1 MATAMPPFAEPSSS
15 VSATPVT
22 PTVSP
27 NRRACSSPFCPVVA
41 STTSRVSCGAPASLP
56 SITRRTFASS
66 SIRFACVCSRPAV
79 STITTSRPRAWAAS
93 IASYATAA
101 GSPPRSEPT
110 KSAPARC
117 AQISSCSSAAARNVS
132 AAATT
137 TECPCCA
144 SLAASLPIVVVLPV
158 PLTPTT
164 RTTLGAPPTFSVPGS
179 PKSAA
184 TSSARASPR
193 SPSSPRASSRWT
205 SSAVAR
211 TPTSAWI
218 SASSSRSHAWS
229 SPGSNAAAWICSV
242 SARRDFESESRSREN
257 MPACRSSGSGSPS
270 ASPSSCAQ
278 LLATAAHDS
287 GELRRADR
295 FGFFARQPPRVVL
308 RDAVAA
314 HRDPVQDVGGLHRA
328 LLLRDHDELRTVR
341 VPAQQRD
348 EAAAVRVVERSLD
361 LVEQIE
367 RTGPGEE
374 QGEEERDRAERL
386 LAARQERQPLHL
398 LARGPQLDLDAGLA
412 LLVLRVGQAQAPFAT
427 REERRG
433 DVCEIPLHGVERL
446 GEASFDRL
454 RQLRA
459 QLLELGE
466 ALLEILALNRELL
479 EARLLRVVLLLR
491 ERIHLAERLTAALEP
506 LGALRELV
514 TVVALGA
521 LIRTCL
527 LEAAARLVGPRL
539 DARELDV
546 EP

>member
-1 MATAMPPFAEPSSS
+1 TGTPSSCAIATAIPPFAEPSSF
-15 VSATPVT
+15 VSTTPVT
-22 PTVSP
+22 STAWPKS
-27 NRRACSSPFCPVVA
+27 RACWRPFWPVVA
-41 STTSRVSCGAPASLP
+41 SITSSVSCGAPSSRWP
-56 SITRRTFASS
+56 ITRRTLESS

-79 STITTSRPRAWAAS
+79 STTTTLRPRDSAAP

-110 KSAPARC
+110 KSAPARW

-164 RTTLGAPPTFSVPGS
+164 RTTLGAPPTFSVPES

-218 SASSSRSHAWS
+218 SASSSRSQARS

-242 SARRDFESESRSREN
+242 RARRDFESESRWRE
-257 MPACRSSGSGSPS
+257 
-270 ASPSSCAQ
+270 
-278 LLATAAHDS
+278 
-287 GELRRADR
+287 EK
-295 FGFFARQPPRVVL
+295 
-308 RDAVAA
+308 
-314 HRDPVQDVGGLHRA
+314 
-328 LLLRDHDELRTVR
+328 
-341 VPAQQRD
+341 
-348 EAAAVRVVERSLD
+348 
-361 LVEQIE
+361 
-367 RTGPGEE
+367 
-374 QGEEERDRAERL
+374 GEEERDRAERL

-398 LARGPQLDLDAGLA
+398 LAGGPQLDLDAGLA

-446 GEASFDRL
+446 GEASFNRL

-491 ERIHLAERLTAALEP
+491 ERIHLAERLAAALEP
-506 LGALRELV
+506 L
-514 TVVALGA
+514 
-521 LIRTCL
+521 
-527 LEAAARLVGPRL
+527 
-539 DARELDV
+539 
-546 EP
+546 